1 MEISLSGLK
10 KNHQNRLRII
20 AGEWRGRKLAFPDH
34 DGLRPTTDRIRE
46 TVFNWLQSRLSGARV
61 LDLFA
66 GSGALGLEA
75 ASRGASEVVMIDNHA
90 AAIDAIN
97 AHCSL
102 LKASQIEA
110 LNVDALEY
118 VEQCESPFDVIFIDP
133 PFATDLLQTLLPQL
147 LQPKMLKE
155 NAMVY
160 VEAPKSV
167 QLTLPTP
174 YDWHRHKI
182 TGDVQFGLIA
192 YNTNA

>member
-1 MEISLSGLK
+1 M
-10 KNHQNRLRII
+10 
-20 AGEWRGRKLAFPDH
+20 LAFPDH

-102 LKASQIEA
+102 LQASQIKA
-110 LNVDALEY
+110 LTVDALEY

-160 VEAPKSV
+160 VEAPKSA